1 MEKNNNLLIAQ
12 LINSLTSL
20 KEPIEGNRLAHLI
33 KEINQMSRKN
43 RTKHYSDSFNLSVS
57 VETQP
62 PLIA

>member
-1 MEKNNNLLIAQ
+1 MAKNSNILIVK

-20 KEPIEGNRLAHLI
+20 KEPVQENRLAHLI

-43 RTKHYSDSFNLSVS
+43 KYKSYGIELSAS
-57 VETQP
+57 EPQP